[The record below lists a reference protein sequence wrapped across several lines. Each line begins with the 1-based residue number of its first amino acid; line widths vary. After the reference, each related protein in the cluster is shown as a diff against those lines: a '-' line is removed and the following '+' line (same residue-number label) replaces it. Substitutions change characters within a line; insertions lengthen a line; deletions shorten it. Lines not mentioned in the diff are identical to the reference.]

1 MKELTK
7 ELMVEVKEGYKKYKL
22 LMSGSKELTAHN
34 KDMKDAFMGRHF
46 GEDSAIDPSESK
58 RIKKEVTKL
67 INSIMEID
75 AGTEP
80 LSEIKTVRAE
90 HLDFEDY
97 IYEDLMTVFK
107 QIVGNN
113 SAKEDLKDQLE
124 NLYLEFSSKIT
135 VTPKVVG
142 GILKTWYDTEAGKFP
157 ITLEVADNYR
167 KIVQNLEEYDI

>member
-113 SAKEDLKDQLE
+113 SAKEDLTGNPLT
-124 NLYLEFSSKIT
+124 FSWRIIIVNDTERKLLT
-135 VTPKVVG
+135 DVVG
-142 GILKTWYDTEAGKFP
+142 AGCK
-157 ITLEVADNYR
+157 
-167 KIVQNLEEYDI
+167 